1 MMRRSNPFDEFEDL
15 FERMSKQFE
24 GMNRQVEETRPM
36 WNTTGISVDV
46 ADEDDE
52 YVVTADMPGFEKEDI
67 DLSLSGRTLTVS
79 GSREMARDDDSSEY
93 LRRERRSESVSRTIR
108 LPEDVREDDTHATYS
123 NGVLT
128 VHLPKRTASEED
140 DSHRI
145 DID

>member
-24 GMNRQVEETRPM
+24 GMNRQFEENRPM

-52 YVVTADMPGFEKEDI
+52 FVVTADMPGFEKEDI
-67 DLSLSGRTLTVS
+67 DLSLSGRTLTLS
-79 GSREMARDDDSSEY
+79 GSREMARDDDTSEY
-93 LRRERRSESVSRTIR
+93 IRRERRSESVSRTVR
-108 LPEDVREDDTHATYS
+108 LPEEVREDETRATYS

-128 VHLPKRTASEED
+128 VHLPKRAVDEGD

>member
-1 MMRRSNPFDEFEDL
+1 MRRSNPFDEFEDL

-24 GMNRQVEETRPM
+24 GMNRQFEENRPM

-52 YVVTADMPGFEKEDI
+52 FVVTADMPGFEKEDI
-67 DLSLSGRTLTVS
+67 DLSLSGRTLTLS
-79 GSREMARDDDSSEY
+79 GSREMARDDDTSEY
-93 LRRERRSESVSRTIR
+93 IRRERRSESVSRTVR
-108 LPEDVREDDTHATYS
+108 LPEEVREDETRATYS

-128 VHLPKRTASEED
+128 VHLPKRAVDEGD